1 MRTESGALRRVRSG
15 WMWATACMLTLGC
28 QQSKDGASSGTQA
41 VDKRTSAL
49 SGENLAGANL
59 AGANLAGN
67 NLAGANLAGT
77 NLAGSNLAGS
87 NLAGANL
94 AGNNLAGTNLAGANL
109 AGANSGQN
117 IHALTGTVGGMLY
130 SGEDVWATT
139 QERCVVMGIGSTAF
153 AKLLGQQSVNATMNV
168 ALGKLPWGFTAT
180 SG

>member
-1 MRTESGALRRVRSG
+1 MRMEPGLGARRVRSG
-15 WMWATACMLTLGC
+15 WMWATACMMTVGC
-28 QQSKDGASSGTQA
+28 QTNVDRGAQPVQKVST
-41 VDKRTSAL
+41 AL

-67 NLAGANLAGT
+67 NLAGN
-77 NLAGSNLAGS
+77 

-94 AGNNLAGTNLAGANL
+94 AGTNLAGTNLAGANL

-139 QERCVVMGIGSTAF
+139 QERCVVM
-153 AKLLGQQSVNATMNV
+153 
-168 ALGKLPWGFTAT
+168 
-180 SG
+180 